1 MKIAVAIVRAIVGIL
16 FIISGLVKAND
27 PLGLSYKMQEFF
39 ELWNTSLSSSK
50 FFLARPM
57 MALFEY
63 FHDHSLMLSVIMIA
77 LEILAGAAL
86 LLGWQKKLIL
96 RSLLVL
102 IVFFTFL
109 TAYAYLSGK
118 FKNCGCFGD
127 CLPITPITSFLK
139 DVALLVFILF
149 LLFTQRYIEPLFTNA
164 GRRFFMLCT
173 LALSVG
179 LQWYVLNYLP
189 LVDCLPF
196 KKGNNIS
203 QQMKIPAGALPD
215 SFAIRFVY
223 EKGGKKFEFSPETL
237 PADLASYK
245 YVDRIDKLVRK
256 GKAEAPIKGFSLT
269 GGSADSTEIILNQP
283 KALLVIC
290 DIFRDSESRLNDLKN
305 IRAAAQQKKI
315 PVYIVTSASIP
326 VVTRIL
332 NNNGL
337 GDIQV
342 FSCDNTAVRTAA
354 RTNPTFYL
362 IQQGTII
369 SKYSY
374 CQAGKTIANLKK
386 Q

>member
-1 MKIAVAIVRAIVGIL
+1 
-16 FIISGLVKAND
+16 
-27 PLGLSYKMQEFF
+27 
-39 ELWNTSLSSSK
+39 
-50 FFLARPM
+50 
-57 MALFEY
+57 
-63 FHDHSLMLSVIMIA
+63 
-77 LEILAGAAL
+77 
-86 LLGWQKKLIL
+86 
-96 RSLLVL
+96 
-102 IVFFTFL
+102 VFFTFL

-127 CLPITPITSFLK
+127 CLPITPLTSFLK
-139 DVALLVFILF
+139 DIALLVFIVF

-164 GRRFFMLCT
+164 GRRFFMLCA

-223 EKGGKKFEFSPETL
+223 EKGGKQFEFSPETL
-237 PADLASYK
+237 PADLATYK

-256 GKAEAPIKGFSLT
+256 GQAEAPIKGFSLT
-269 GGSADSTEIILNQP
+269 GATADSTEIVLNQP
-283 KALLVIC
+283 NALLVIC
-290 DIFRDSESRLNDLKN
+290 DVFKDSKSRLSDLQN

-315 PVYIVTSASIP
+315 PVYVVTSASIP
-326 VVTRIL
+326 FVTNIL

-362 IQQGTII
+362 IRQGTII

-374 CQAGKTIANLKK
+374 CQAGKTIADLKK